1 MQQEYPGLACD
12 FVEQIFTVT
21 NPKPKLGMA
30 REFYRAV
37 RLNKVQLRHL
47 ARDGWQA
54 MRAFR

>member
-1 MQQEYPGLACD
+1 
-12 FVEQIFTVT
+12 
-21 NPKPKLGMA
+21 MA
-30 REFYRAV
+30 REFFRAV